1 MYGLFRTQM
10 RRSAATDSGLYYD
23 HVSLVINSD
32 CSQDS
37 RRDAL
42 RNILR
47 VVPYGIAYRRVQA
60 AKKIYGQRGR
70 QAQNSMNDE
79 RPTMNEKMRRSAN
92 GDRRGR

>member
-1 MYGLFRTQM
+1 MEVQNIMRGLFQTQM

-23 HVSLVINSD
+23 HVSLVINSG

-47 VVPYGIAYRRVQA
+47 GVPYGIAVRRW
-60 AKKIYGQRGR
+60 
-70 QAQNSMNDE
+70 E
-79 RPTMNEKMRRSAN
+79 
-92 GDRRGR
+92 